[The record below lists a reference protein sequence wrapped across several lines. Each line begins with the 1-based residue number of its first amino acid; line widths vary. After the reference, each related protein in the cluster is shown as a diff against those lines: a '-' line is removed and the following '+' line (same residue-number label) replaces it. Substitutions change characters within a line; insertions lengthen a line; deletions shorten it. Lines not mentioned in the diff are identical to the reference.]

1 MIRFALVAGALLLG
15 VGAVMAQQDVAV
27 TQQNLMKV
35 SLGKPMYGVLGK
47 MLRGDIPY
55 DQAAVDTALTDME
68 AEVTKIADV
77 FKPNPKE
84 QVANAT
90 YGSSQKIWQ
99 NKADFDSKIPAVSK
113 AIADQKG
120 KITDAA
126 TLKVSFNA
134 IQDKCNG
141 CHDDYRLKLK

>member
-1 MIRFALVAGALLLG
+1 
-15 VGAVMAQQDVAV
+15 
-27 TQQNLMKV
+27 
-35 SLGKPMYGVLGK
+35 
-47 MLRGDIPY
+47 
-55 DQAAVDTALTDME
+55 ME

>member
-1 MIRFALVAGALLLG
+1 MIRTALVVGALLLG
-15 VGAVMAQQDVAV
+15 AGAVMAQQDVAV
-27 TQQNLMKV
+27 TQQNLMKTA
-35 SLGKPMYGVLGK
+35 LGKPMYGVLGK
-47 MLRGDIPY
+47 ILKGDIPY

-84 QVANAT
+84 QVVNANYT
-90 YGSSQKIWQ
+90 SSPKVWQ
-99 NKADFDSKIPAVSK
+99 NKVDFDSKIPAVSK
-113 AIADQKG
+113 ALADQKG
-120 KITDAA
+120 KIKDAE

-141 CHDDYRLKLK
+141 CHDDYRVKLK

>member
-1 MIRFALVAGALLLG
+1 MMRTALVVGGLLLG
-15 VGAVMAQQDVAV
+15 TAAVMAQQDVAV
-27 TQQNLMKV
+27 TQQNLMKTA
-35 SLGKPMYGVLGK
+35 LGKPMYGVLGK
-47 MLRGDIPY
+47 MLKGDIAY
-55 DQAAVDTALTDME
+55 DQAAVDTALNDME
-68 AEVTKIADV
+68 AEVTKISDV

-84 QVANAT
+84 QVKNAT
-90 YGSSQKIWQ
+90 YGSSQKIWK

-120 KITDAA
+120 KIKDAA
-126 TLKVSFNA
+126 TLKVSFDA